1 MPEKDTVSYRF
12 NSELNRTIHSL
23 KSHNNMIQIP
33 MGMVGL
39 GDVGFK
45 KAGKLE
51 PEGIWAI

>member
-1 MPEKDTVSYRF
+1 
-12 NSELNRTIHSL
+12 
-23 KSHNNMIQIP
+23 MIQIP